1 MQSEN
6 FRILPAERC
15 YAGPYEHPVL
25 HHLGTGGHISYI
37 HIYSYIM
44 KSTSEHAEV
53 NASSLIV
60 LHPGI
65 GTIRLLLFTCSMLHN
80 AICEKVV
87 SRMDCVSGSITL
99 ETQ

>member
-1 MQSEN
+1 MN
-6 FRILPAERC
+6 TRYFTIILGQEYVQLP
-15 YAGPYEHPVL
+15 
-25 HHLGTGGHISYI
+25 ISYI

-53 NASSLIV
+53 NASSLIA

-65 GTIRLLLFTCSMLHN
+65 GTIRIRLLFHN
-80 AICEKVV
+80 AKCEKVV
-87 SRMDCVSGSITL
+87 SGMDCVSGSITL